1 MPHVH
6 SLARPSLLR
15 RTLLQTLAASLIPL
29 GTAYAQGL
37 PPVGAHVRVSAEE
50 IKVTEWS
57 HERGDVLMRPV
68 EGIVFEVIDVEG
80 DRYVHRKSNWY
91 RVVLPRDPWGTRRT
105 GWVSGREVEQFT
117 PEAKSAA
124 ASEARVT
131 EVARPEPER
140 TEPAKNAAPV
150 QPPVPVEA
158 RKAETDKP
166 ELCEV
171 VLNFRFNK
179 SDLTDEAKG
188 KLASALAT
196 LKANPQGVSF
206 ALEGHA
212 DSTGPEAYNEKLSLA
227 RAETVKRYLA
237 EQHMVPLHKISVT
250 AFGEKAPA
258 ASNATKEGRAE
269 NRRVVVKVGA

>member
-1 MPHVH
+1 MPHAH
-6 SLARPSLLR
+6 SLARRSLLR
-15 RTLLQTLAASLIPL
+15 RTLLQTLVASLIPL
-29 GTAYAQGL
+29 GTAYAQSGAQA
-37 PPVGAHVRVSAEE
+37 VGAHVRVSAEE
-50 IKVTEWS
+50 TKVTEWS

-68 EGIVFEVIDVEG
+68 EGNVFEVIDVEG

-91 RVVLPRDPWGTRRT
+91 RVVLPRDAWGTRRT
-105 GWVSGREVEQFT
+105 GWVSGHEVEQFT
-117 PEAKSAA
+117 PEAKAA
-124 ASEARVT
+124 PASEARVT
-131 EVARPEPER
+131 EVARPEAAR
-140 TEPAKNAAPV
+140 TEPAKNVGPV
-150 QPPVPVEA
+150 PPVPVEA

-171 VLNFRFNK
+171 VLNFKFGK

-188 KLASALAT
+188 KLASAVAT
-196 LKANPQGVSF
+196 LKSNPQGVSF

-212 DSTGPEAYNEKLSLA
+212 DSTGPEAYNERLSLA

-237 EQHMVPLHKISVT
+237 EQHMVPLNKISVT
-250 AFGEKAPA
+250 GFGEKAPA

>member
-1 MPHVH
+1 MPHAH
-6 SLARPSLLR
+6 SLARRSLLR
-15 RTLLQTLAASLIPL
+15 RTLLQTLVASLIPL
-29 GTAYAQGL
+29 GTAYAQVGAQA
-37 PPVGAHVRVSAEE
+37 VGAHVRVSAEE
-50 IKVTEWS
+50 TKVTEWS

-68 EGIVFEVIDVEG
+68 EGNVFEVIDVEG

-105 GWVSGREVEQFT
+105 GWVSGHEVEQFT
-117 PEAKSAA
+117 PEAKAA
-124 ASEARVT
+124 PASEARVT
-131 EVARPEPER
+131 EVARPEPAR
-140 TEPAKNAAPV
+140 TEPAKNVAP
-150 QPPVPVEA
+150 PPVPVATPNTEA
-158 RKAETDKP
+158 DKP

-171 VLNFRFNK
+171 VLNFQFGK

-188 KLASALAT
+188 KLASAVAT
-196 LKANPQGVSF
+196 LKSNPQGVSF

-250 AFGEKAPA
+250 GFGEKAPA